1 MRLALRRV
9 TQRPALSLAIVAT
22 LAIGIGAN
30 TAIYSV
36 FNWILLRP
44 MPGVSRP
51 DELVTIRFLR
61 PGVEGRFFVSYHDVA
76 DLRDGLPGL
85 SGLTASAPLAMN
97 VLTDA
102 ATPDAERLDGELVSA
117 NYFDV
122 LGVRPN
128 PGRGFTSSEEMPGS
142 QTPSAVISAAL
153 WRRAYAANP
162 AVLGRTISIN
172 GRALTIVGVAP
183 AGFFGRS
190 PVTAS
195 DVWVPIAAHSVVA
208 PTYGADFQTNRRRTL
223 FGDAIGRL
231 RPGITIAAV
240 QEQANAVAART
251 PDFVNRRPGSPRNVQ
266 PTVFAGIGHD
276 TYAHERLTRMFRVVM
291 TCVTLILLLACANA
305 ANLLL
310 ARAASRRRDMAIAR
324 AIGATG
330 FRLARQQ
337 LVEGLVLSAAAGVAA
352 LGLAVL
358 LVSLFDGVRIVSWL
372 PVVRGVALDVRVLA
386 FTAAV
391 ALLSGLLFAMAPAF
405 AASRVDL
412 RDSLRDGQTSSRR
425 GRPVLRTT
433 LVVMQVAVSVTL
445 LAGCGLFVRTLRN
458 IQALDLGM
466 RPGGLVAFSADPTK
480 LGYSTERAQHYFE
493 TTVERLRATPG
504 LNAVAFAWTTP
515 FGYIG
520 TGGTGLARA
529 DGKPFEGDA
538 SVDTNMVADGY
549 FAVMGIPVLA
559 GREFTRADLNDAAGV
574 VILSR
579 LLANRV
585 FPDGGGLG
593 SDLVLDSPK
602 GKIVRIVGIV
612 GDVRG
617 RPLTDPPVP
626 LMYRPG
632 RATFGTVI
640 VRSSL
645 REGEAIASIRAV
657 TRAVEPALPPYDLE
671 PMNATVART
680 LAEQML
686 LARLSLVFAIVAA
699 FLASIGIYAMLATA
713 VAERRREF
721 GIRIALGARANEIL
735 SMVAG
740 SAMRPCVLGVVA
752 GTLGALAFGRIVESR
767 LFGVTARDPLT
778 LAAAVLLLLCVGL
791 VASAIPAIRASRV
804 DPVRSLRAE

>member
-1 MRLALRRV
+1 
-9 TQRPALSLAIVAT
+9 
-22 LAIGIGAN
+22 
-30 TAIYSV
+30 
-36 FNWILLRP
+36 
-44 MPGVSRP
+44 
-51 DELVTIRFLR
+51 
-61 PGVEGRFFVSYHDVA
+61 VSYRDVA
-76 DLRDGLPGL
+76 DLCDGLPGL
-85 SGLTASAPLAMN
+85 AGLTAAVPLSMN
-97 VLTDA
+97 VLTNA

-128 PGRGFTSSEEMPGS
+128 PGRGFSPSEETPGP
-142 QTPSAVISAAL
+142 QTPAAVIGADL
-153 WRRAYAANP
+153 WRRAFDASP
-162 AVLGRTISIN
+162 AVLGRSISIN
-172 GRALTIVGVAP
+172 GHAFTIVGIAP

-195 DVWVPIAAHSVVA
+195 DVWVPMAAHALVV
-208 PTYGADFQTNRRRTL
+208 PTYGTDFRTNRRRTL

-231 RPGITIAAV
+231 RPGATIAAV

-251 PDFVNRRPGSPRNVQ
+251 PDFANRRPGSSRNTQ
-266 PTVFAGIGHD
+266 PTVFAGMGHD
-276 TYAHERLTRMFRVVM
+276 QYARERLARMFRLVM
-291 TCVTLILLLACANA
+291 ACVALILLLACANA

-310 ARAASRRRDMAIAR
+310 ARAAGRRREMAIAR

-337 LVEGLVLSAAAGVAA
+337 LVEGLILSIAAGVAA
-352 LGLAVL
+352 LGLARL

-372 PVVRGVALDVRVLA
+372 PVVRDVSLDVRVLA

-391 ALLSGLLFAMAPAF
+391 ALLSGLLFAIAPAVV
-405 AASRVDL
+405 ASRVDL
-412 RDSLRDGQTSSRR
+412 QAALRDGHTSSRR
-425 GRPVLRTT
+425 ARPVLRTT

-458 IQALDLGM
+458 LQSLDLGM
-466 RPGGLVAFSADPTK
+466 RPDGLIAFSADPTK
-480 LGYSTERAQHYFE
+480 LGYSTEGAQHYFE
-493 TTVERLRATPG
+493 MAVERLRAAPG

-515 FGYIG
+515 FGTIG

-529 DGKPFEGDA
+529 DGKPFEGDR
-538 SVDTNMVADGY
+538 SVDTNTVADGY
-549 FAVMGIPVLA
+549 FAVMGIPVFA
-559 GREFTRADLNDAAGV
+559 GREFTEGDLTHNDAAGV

-579 LLANRV
+579 QLANQV
-585 FPDGGGLG
+585 FPAGDALG
-593 SDLVLDSPK
+593 SDLVLDYPK
-602 GKIVRIVGIV
+602 GKVVRIVGIV

-617 RPLTDPPVP
+617 RPLTDPPGP

-645 REGEAIASIRAV
+645 RAREAIASIRAV
-657 TRAVEPALPPYDLE
+657 ARALDPALPPYDLE
-671 PMNATVART
+671 PMNATVARG

-699 FLASIGIYAMLATA
+699 LLACIGIYAMLTTA

-721 GIRIALGARANEIL
+721 GIRIALGARASEIL
-735 SMVAG
+735 SMVTA
-740 SAMRPCVLGVVA
+740 SAMRLCVLGVLA
-752 GTLGALAFGRIVESR
+752 GTLGAWAFGRTIESR
-767 LFGVTARDPLT
+767 LYGVTARDPLT

-791 VASAIPAIRASRV
+791 VAAAIPALRASRV